1 MAVPE
6 VTEVHTCASD
16 SASSNVI
23 QLARMN
29 NNISK
34 IKGGS
39 HHHCDGCAHACGRD
53 VRLPR
58 CRRF

>member
-39 HHHCDGCAHACGRD
+39 HHHCDGCAHA
-53 VRLPR
+53 
-58 CRRF
+58 